1 MFKIV
6 RKNKHYIKQGGEKM
20 SIFIE
25 KPNLPQREVKTVI
38 MDYRTDDEILS
49 ELSHMGIEAIKTERC
64 NELYEAING
73 HPDILIH
80 HIGGNSLVIAPNIY
94 DKVVEKFIKKG
105 FALTKGATWLQRNYP
120 ENIAYNVLRL
130 GKLAF
135 HNTKYTDSEIVK
147 LFEKY
152 EVELIHVNQGYTK
165 CSVCIVDEHSV
176 ITHDMGVARVLERYG
191 IEVLVIEPGDID
203 IAGLDYGFIGGTSGL
218 ISKNTI
224 AFTGSIKELKSC
236 NKIVEYLALKG
247 INIKILSNKKIMDIG
262 SIMPITC

>member
-6 RKNKHYIKQGGEKM
+6 RENKDYIKQGGEKM

-38 MDYRTDDEILS
+38 VDYRTDDEILS
-49 ELSHMGIEAIKTERC
+49 ELSHMGIETIKTERC
-64 NELYEAING
+64 YELYETING

-80 HIGGNSLVIAPNIY
+80 HMGGNSLVIAPNIY
-94 DKVVEKFIKKG
+94 DKVAERFLKKG

-120 ENIAYNVLRL
+120 DNIAYNVLRL

-135 HNTKYTDSEIVK
+135 HNTKYTDSEIIK
-147 LFEKY
+147 QFEKY
-152 EVELIHVNQGYTK
+152 EVELIHVKQGYTK
-165 CSVCIVDEHSV
+165 CSVCVVDEHSV
-176 ITHDMGVARVLERYG
+176 ITHDMGVTRVLERYG

-218 ISKNTI
+218 ISKNII
-224 AFTGSIKELKSC
+224 AFTGSIKEMKSYH
-236 NKIVEYLALKG
+236 KIVEYLALKG
-247 INIKILSNKKIMDIG
+247 IDIKILSNKKIMDIG
-262 SIMPITC
+262 SIVPIIY